1 MRLYLNPPLLPSLF
15 ILTPL
20 LPQKFHLKALPLKLL
35 TQTLSSLALLLEYLN
50 SVFVDYLDA

>member
-15 ILTPL
+15 ILTLL
-20 LPQKFHLKALPLKLL
+20 LPQKLHRKALPLKLL
-35 TQTLSSLALLLEYLN
+35 TQTLTSLALLLEYLN